1 MALKKLSVEVGMN
14 TSQFQRGLKGMQG
27 GLNGMHA
34 GMKAMQGRT
43 SALSSGLQS
52 MGSSGTTAM
61 SALKMG
67 AVATAAAIA
76 GVVVVLKKLIDGL
89 LALQR
94 AFATLESSVYRVNS
108 LFGDSA
114 KYIQYFAEN
123 TAKALG
129 MSESAA
135 YEYAATYGNLFRSIT
150 ADAQENSKVTIAM
163 LKASAVVAS
172 KTGRTMEDVME
183 RIRSGLL
190 GNTEA
195 IEDLGIQVN
204 VAMLEMTDAFKK
216 IANGR
221 TWEQLT
227 FYEQQQI
234 RTLGIL
240 EQAHRNFGD
249 SVQKGSAFTMQ
260 TLSSAFK
267 DLTATAGA
275 FVNAG
280 LQPIIQ
286 GLTQLVQWATMGL
299 KALAALFGLQLD
311 IGGVSTS
318 GTEAQTAAQDG
329 LTDAVEKTAKAQQK
343 LAGFDEINTL
353 PKSASG
359 EGAAVGAGSSVFAG
373 LPDPEFKISEP
384 DTSWIDTIKQ
394 KLSDLMKMP
403 LFQKISEALGNA
415 WSRIKP
421 QLENLK
427 TTFSETWDE
436 IKKRGGLF
444 EDWLNN
450 DFADFT
456 STSIEVGGNITAG
469 ILDSFNTAFK
479 DIRDL
484 VFLPFLDTLLET
496 ILPFTT
502 KLATELVKSVGVGF
516 EELKKNFDTIWAD
529 AAVPALATW
538 TTIWSETWDIIKAKW
553 DAYGI
558 PIFDGLNEAV
568 KNAGEN
574 FRNGWETVMKP
585 AIDNIVKNVSWLW
598 EEHLK
603 PLVDKI
609 GEYFG
614 KLAVFAL
621 DIYNN
626 FISPIISWFVTLFG
640 PQISNTIQFLGNI
653 FTTVFAIIGDTL
665 NTWVSVL
672 TGIIDFL
679 SGVFSG
685 DWEKAWQGVQDI
697 FKAMFDGMVNIGKGV
712 LNIIIDLIN
721 GVTGGISAIAQ
732 GVSNIP
738 GLDWAANISI
748 PKIPKLAEG
757 GVLRKGQVGYLEGD
771 GDEAVVPL
779 EKNTGW
785 IDALAS
791 KLSAAMG
798 SVQTA
803 GAGNITIPVYIGNE
817 LIEEIV
823 VNAGNNHNRKVNGRG

>member
-43 SALSSGLQS
+43 SALSSGLQT

-94 AFATLESSVYRVNS
+94 AFATFESSVYRVNS

-311 IGGVSTS
+311 IGGVSTA

-329 LTDAVEKTAKAQQK
+329 LTEAVEKTAKAQQK

-353 PKSASG
+353 PKAASG
-359 EGAAVGAGSSVFAG
+359 GAAAVGADSSVFAG
-373 LPDPEFKISEP
+373 LPDPEFKITEP
-384 DTSWIDTIKQ
+384 DTSWIDKVKEKFE
-394 KLSDLMKMP
+394 KLKA
-403 LFQKISEALGNA
+403 LFEPIISALKRA
-415 WSRIKP
+415 YEIIKP
-421 QLENLK
+421 EVDKLIATFKRIWEELKPFLEPLVK
-427 TTFSETWDE
+427 FIKET
-436 IKKRGGLF
+436 L
-444 EDWLNN
+444 
-450 DFADFT
+450 
-456 STSIEVGGNITAG
+456 
-469 ILDSFNTAFK
+469 
-479 DIRDL
+479 
-484 VFLPFLDTLLET
+484 LPFLEKAIIVIAKVVAAIISIVDLFVNVIWDKLLKPFLET
-496 ILPFTT
+496 LIIHILPVLIELGT
-502 KLATELVKSVGVGF
+502 KILEIIETVTE
-516 EELKKNFDTIWAD
+516 A
-529 AAVPALATW
+529 
-538 TTIWSETWDIIKAKW
+538 IKAIIELLVTDTTPLLDEWVKIWQDTWAIMHEKW
-553 DAYGI
+553 DKYGK
-558 PIFDGLNEAV
+558 PIFDGLNEAI
-568 KNAGEN
+568 KNVSEN
-574 FRNGWETVMKP
+574 FKNGWETVMKP

-640 PQISNTIQFLGNI
+640 PQISNTIQFLGNV
-653 FTTVFAIIGDTL
+653 FTTVFAIIGDVL

-672 TGIIDFL
+672 TGVIDFL

-738 GLDWAANISI
+738 GMEWAANISI

-785 IDALAS
+785 IDVLAS
-791 KLSAAMG
+791 KLTAAMG
-798 SVQTA
+798 GMQAA
-803 GAGNITIPVYIGNE
+803 GAGNITVPVYIGNE

-823 VNAGNNHNRKVNGRG
+823 VNAGNNHNRKNNGRG

>member
-1 MALKKLSVEVGMN
+1 MALKKLTVEVGMN
-14 TSQFQRGLKGMQG
+14 TAQFQRGLKGMQV
-27 GLNGMHA
+27 GLNGMQS

-43 SALSSGLQS
+43 AALSSGLQS
-52 MGSSGTTAM
+52 MGNTGTKAM
-61 SALKMG
+61 SAIGSG
-67 AVATAAAIA
+67 AVLTTAKIAAL
-76 GVVVVLKKLIDGL
+76 VVVIKKAVDGL

-94 AFATLESSVYRVNS
+94 AYATLESNVLRVND

-123 TAKALG
+123 TAKSLG

-135 YEYAATYGNLFRSIT
+135 YEYAATYGNLFRNIT
-150 ADAQENSKVTIAM
+150 TDAQENAKVTIAM
-163 LKASAVVAS
+163 LKASAVIAS

-204 VAMLEMTDAFKK
+204 VSMLEMTDAFKK

-249 SVQKGSAFTMQ
+249 SVQQSSAFTMQ

-311 IGGVSTS
+311 IGGASTS
-318 GTEAQTAAQDG
+318 STKAQTAAQDD

-353 PKSASG
+353 PKSVSG
-359 EGAAVGAGSSVFAG
+359 GGAAVGAGSSVFAG

-384 DTSWIDTIKQ
+384 DMSWLDKVKQ
-394 KLSDLMKMP
+394 KLGALKDL
-403 LFQKISEALGNA
+403 
-415 WSRIKP
+415 
-421 QLENLK
+421 
-427 TTFSETWDE
+427 
-436 IKKRGGLF
+436 
-444 EDWLNN
+444 
-450 DFADFT
+450 FAPVID
-456 STSIEVGGNITAG
+456 
-469 ILDSFNTAFK
+469 
-479 DIRDL
+479 
-484 VFLPFLDTLLET
+484 
-496 ILPFTT
+496 
-502 KLATELVKSVGVGF
+502 
-516 EELKKNFDTIWAD
+516 
-529 AAVPALATW
+529 
-538 TTIWSETWDIIKAKW
+538 
-553 DAYGI
+553 
-558 PIFDGLNEAV
+558 AV
-568 KNAGEN
+568 KNAWSMISVQLQKISKTFEETWEGIKARSAPFVSWFKDGFIPFLATTIGATGHVIAGLLDSFDITFKSIRDTVLHPFIETLGTEILPTLTSLAGQIVTTLVTVFDTIKIRYDALVKDVVTPLMSEWSAIWQDTWTIISDTWDEYGEGTFQKIREAIWN
-574 FRNGWETVMKP
+574 VSDIWNIAWSSIKP
-585 AIDNIVKNVSWLW
+585 VIDNLAQNIDWLW
-598 EEHLK
+598 SEHLQ
-603 PLVDKI
+603 PLVANI
-609 GEYFG
+609 GEFVA
-614 KLAVFAL
+614 KLTNLAL

-640 PQISNTIQFLGNI
+640 PQISNTIQFLGDV
-653 FTTVFAIIGDTL
+653 FTTVFAIISDVL

-672 TGIIDFL
+672 TGIIDFV

-721 GVTGGISAIAQ
+721 GVTGGISSIAQ
-732 GVSNIP
+732 GLSNIP
-738 GLDWAANISI
+738 GMEWAASISI
-748 PKIPKLAEG
+748 PKISKLARG
-757 GVLRKGQVGYLEGD
+757 GIIEQPTLAMVGEAGT
-771 GDEAVVPL
+771 EAVMPL
-779 EKNTGW
+779 ENNTGW
-785 IDALAS
+785 IDVLANKIVS
-791 KLSAAMG
+791 SMG
-798 SVQTA
+798 GAQVA
-803 GAGNITIPVYIGNE
+803 GAGNITVPVYIGNE
-817 LIEEIV
+817 LIEEVV
-823 VNAGNNHNRKVNGRG
+823 VNASNNHSRKNNGRR